1 MSPIS
6 RFLLICNIDGI
17 LSIIAFYGAY
27 WLRLES
33 FPAEPIINT
42 IVVFFASIFSFVLLG
57 VYKRIWRYS
66 STDDLIIITKATL
79 MTVILTAFSLFLMTR
94 LEDMPRSTMIIYFI
108 LLTILSGGIR
118 ISYRLLRDKTLAPI
132 HNINERIKVIL
143 IGAADEAEALIRTS
157 HKPDGPYHIL
167 GIFDNDKNKWGRKIR
182 DVDIIGPIDNIFISK
197 SNLLLKSQKITKII
211 ITDPKI
217 SRIDI
222 DLLLQYTDKIGISL
236 ARLPKISELDEA
248 IENNGNKARP
258 INIEDLLGRAE
269 TRFDKTNLTNLIKNK
284 TILITG
290 AGGTIG
296 SELASQ
302 IADMKPKYIILSDY
316 SEYALWTITD
326 KISTKIKEE
335 KIISILLDTR
345 DRNAVEKTFNTNKPD
360 IVLHTAALK
369 HVPICEQ
376 HPSDAIR
383 TNILGTK
390 IIAENA
396 IKFKTKIMVLIST
409 DKAVEPTNFM
419 GASKRAAEIYIQ
431 NLDRE
436 KHSTNFVTVRFGNV
450 LGSTGSVI
458 PLFQNQILRGGPIKV
473 THKDTTRF
481 FMSVK
486 EAVELVLISLT
497 NSLNTKERGGINV
510 LQMGEP
516 MKIDDLAKQL
526 ARLSGLTPG
535 KDIQIIYTGLRVGE
549 KLHEKLFHKD
559 EKKITTDHPDILIAK
574 SRELNF
580 LKINDMINK
589 MDELLIK
596 NKEREA
602 IKKLKE
608 LIPEFSID
616 PKNKIH

>member
-1 MSPIS
+1 MPPIS

-33 FPAEPIINT
+33 FPTEPIINT

-222 DLLLQYTDKIGISL
+222 DLLLKYTDKIGISL

-383 TNILGTK
+383 TNILGTQ
-390 IIAENA
+390 IIAKNA

>member
-33 FPAEPIINT
+33 FPTEPIINT

-118 ISYRLLRDKTLAPI
+118 ISYRLLRDKTLVPI

-222 DLLLQYTDKIGISL
+222 DLLLKYTDKIGISL

-383 TNILGTK
+383 TNILGTQ
-390 IIAENA
+390 IIAKNA

-458 PLFQNQILRGGPIKV
+458 PLFQKQILRGGPIKV
-473 THKDTTRF
+473 THKETTRF

-574 SRELNF
+574 SRKLNF

>member
-33 FPAEPIINT
+33 FPTEPIINT

-222 DLLLQYTDKIGISL
+222 DLLLKYTDKIGISL

-390 IIAENA
+390 IIAKNA

-473 THKDTTRF
+473 THKETTRF

>member
-33 FPAEPIINT
+33 FPTEPIINT

-118 ISYRLLRDKTLAPI
+118 ISYRLLRDKTLVPI

-222 DLLLQYTDKIGISL
+222 DLLLKYTDKIGISL

-390 IIAENA
+390 IIAKNA

-580 LKINDMINK
+580 LKINDIINK

>member
-6 RFLLICNIDGI
+6 RVLLICNIDGI

-33 FPAEPIINT
+33 FPTEPIINT

-118 ISYRLLRDKTLAPI
+118 ISYRLLRDKTLVPI

-222 DLLLQYTDKIGISL
+222 DLLLKYTDKIGISL

-302 IADMKPKYIILSDY
+302 IADMEPKYIILSDY

-383 TNILGTK
+383 TNILGTQ
-390 IIAENA
+390 IIAKNA

-473 THKDTTRF
+473 THKETTRF

-580 LKINDMINK
+580 LKINDIINK

-616 PKNKIH
+616 PKNKIY

>member
-6 RFLLICNIDGI
+6 RVLLICNIDGL
-17 LSIIAFYGAY
+17 LSIIAFYRAY

-33 FPAEPIINT
+33 FPAELIINT

-66 STDDLIIITKATL
+66 STDDLIIITQATL
-79 MTVILTAFSLFLMTR
+79 MTVILAAFSLFLMTR

-222 DLLLQYTDKIGISL
+222 DLLLKYTDKIGISL

-390 IIAENA
+390 IIAEKA

-580 LKINDMINK
+580 LKINDIINK

>member
-33 FPAEPIINT
+33 FPTEPIINT

-222 DLLLQYTDKIGISL
+222 DLLLKYTDKIGISL